1 MQKRR
6 GVCLLLPSMNFLG
19 SSARS
24 ANTRVFCQYLCKYSK
39 NTDKGQPKRI
49 FLLDESIP
57 SGFLRGCCW
66 SKYMENS
73 RLPELSFVVFFGDSV
88 IGIAEYAPKSD
99 SICGMSLPREVSRGE
114 KRVFDPQSYIIG
126 WNSPFVTVRCE
137 SLPDRSIPAQEP
149 TCSTPHGDATTDS

>member
-99 SICGMSLPREVSRGE
+99 SICGTSLPKEVSRGG
-114 KRVFDPQSYIIG
+114 KRVSDLQSYIIG
-126 WNSPFVTVRCE
+126 WNNHPTNDQYAPLSHHTVLDQD
-137 SLPDRSIPAQEP
+137 STD
-149 TCSTPHGDATTDS
+149 STPHGDATTDS